1 MQPIHLEEQITTA
14 SVTKT
19 GNSHSA
25 TNSQFTGLQA
35 TKIHLKGNRKINAEI
50 FRNLN
55 SEILTLIENQVRHHI
70 WGGLLGNRRPNWCGI
85 EYMKPYGGMA
95 KENQFP
101 LPSKAALPIKIWHA
115 CSPSRTYKIAWSKK
129 SPMHQWLVW
138 IEYQYKDIWGS
149 FNLQVDVLCNGI

>member
-1 MQPIHLEEQITTA
+1 MQPNHLEDQIA
-14 SVTKT
+14 KVLATKT
-19 GNSHSA
+19 QKFSFRDQIL
-25 TNSQFTGLQA
+25 NSQTSSNI
-35 TKIHLKGNRKINAEI
+35 KHLKGNRKINAEI

-70 WGGLLGNRRPNWCGI
+70 WGGLLGNRRPYWCGI

-95 KENQFP
+95 KEKQFP

-115 CSPSRTYKIAWSKK
+115 CSPSRTYKIAWSQK

-149 FNLQVDVLCNGI
+149 LNLQVEVLCNGI